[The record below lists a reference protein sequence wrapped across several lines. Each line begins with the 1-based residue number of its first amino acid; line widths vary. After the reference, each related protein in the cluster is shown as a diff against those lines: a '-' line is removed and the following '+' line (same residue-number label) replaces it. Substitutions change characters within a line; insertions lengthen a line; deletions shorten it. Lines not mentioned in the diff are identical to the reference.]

1 MVETSSDIE
10 RSYVVS
16 YWLWK
21 SALLYIRSTDG
32 RFDMSKKEL
41 IELADKLQ
49 ELYLVAEGDSEV
61 LWKDWQEDETDIRKR
76 IYYEKTSGTAMGLVE
91 AYRHTMAF
99 IREKYPD

>member
-10 RSYVVS
+10 GSYVVS

-21 SALLYIRSTDG
+21 SALLYIRSTDR

-49 ELYLVAEGDSEV
+49 EL
-61 LWKDWQEDETDIRKR
+61 
-76 IYYEKTSGTAMGLVE
+76 
-91 AYRHTMAF
+91 
-99 IREKYPD
+99 